1 MQCWNHP
8 CAAGFSPVPEPRP
21 WCGFSWRYPPGEG
34 GTLCPGTFGARQDF
48 APLPSPGEADGNL
61 QQRPR
66 APEQT
71 KPAVHRRRT
80 GATPERTRLLLGG
93 SSREA
98 LPGNPACARAV
109 PSPGCRR
116 AAPAAPSPK
125 FSLAE
130 LRAPRRGGAS
140 PASSSRGGKACAET
154 QPAQNRSHAWRCCS
168 SDSYRN

>member
-34 GTLCPGTFGARQDF
+34 GTLCPGTFRARQDF

-98 LPGNPACARAV
+98 LPGNPACARGRAL
-109 PSPGCRR
+109 PRLPQGCSRCPQPQIQPGR
-116 AAPAAPSPK
+116 APSPAARRSIPGK
-125 FSLAE
+125 FLSWRKGVCRDTACSESQSRLE
-130 LRAPRRGGAS
+130 MLLLR
-140 PASSSRGGKACAET
+140 
-154 QPAQNRSHAWRCCS
+154 
-168 SDSYRN
+168 